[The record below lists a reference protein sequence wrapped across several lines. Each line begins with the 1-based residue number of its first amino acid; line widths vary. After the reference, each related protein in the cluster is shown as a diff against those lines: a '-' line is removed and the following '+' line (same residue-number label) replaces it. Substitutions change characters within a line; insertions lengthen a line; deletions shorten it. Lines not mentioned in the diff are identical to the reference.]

1 MGAGKSWLLGHLK
14 KSGPDAFDYIDL
26 DQMLLQRSGYNT
38 VLKMMKALGEEH
50 FRRVE
55 NEVLVQLLMG
65 QGNLV
70 ALGGGALNQKLNHG
84 LSRSKDVLV
93 VWLDTPLEQCLA
105 NLRKDHKNVR
115 PLLAKWTA
123 RVPRGVEETPQVKVA
138 EIAEFYRQ
146 RREIYSVAQ
155 VRLTYE
161 QLPAVADYSQ
171 FSAELAR
178 QLLLQQRSSESPE
191 SSESRA

>member
-1 MGAGKSWLLGHLK
+1 MGAGKSWLLRHLK
-14 KSGPDAFDYIDL
+14 KSGPDALDYIDL
-26 DQMLLQRSGYNT
+26 DQILLQRSGYNT
-38 VLKMMKALGEEH
+38 MLKMMKALGEEH
-50 FRRVE
+50 FRRME
-55 NEVLVQLLMG
+55 NEVLVQLLLG
-65 QGNLV
+65 EGNLI

-93 VWLDTPLEQCLA
+93 VWLDTSLEQCLA

-123 RVPRGVEETPQVKVA
+123 KVPRGVEAIPPVRAA
-138 EIAEFYRQ
+138 EIAEFYHQ

-161 QLPAVADYSQ
+161 QLPAVTDYSQ

-178 QLLLQQRSSESPE
+178 QLLPQRRSSE